1 MNAPTEKLVSDVKVL
16 ASDVEELLKA
26 TATQTGEKV
35 AEARVRAQAAIARA
49 KTVAVEQGREAARAT
64 DQYVRQNPWSAIGI
78 SAGIGLLIGLL
89 IGRR

>member
-1 MNAPTEKLVSDVKVL
+1 MNVTTEKLAGDVKVL

-26 TATQTGEKV
+26 TAAQTGEKV
-35 AEARVRAQAAIARA
+35 AEARTRAQAAIARA
-49 KTVAVEQGREAARAT
+49 RTVAIEHGTQAARTT
-64 DQYVRQNPWSAIGI
+64 DQYVRQNPWAAIGV

>member
-1 MNAPTEKLVSDVKVL
+1 MNAPTEKLVGDVKVL

-26 TATQTGEKV
+26 TATQTSEKV

-49 KTVAVEQGREAARAT
+49 RTIAVEQGKEAARAT